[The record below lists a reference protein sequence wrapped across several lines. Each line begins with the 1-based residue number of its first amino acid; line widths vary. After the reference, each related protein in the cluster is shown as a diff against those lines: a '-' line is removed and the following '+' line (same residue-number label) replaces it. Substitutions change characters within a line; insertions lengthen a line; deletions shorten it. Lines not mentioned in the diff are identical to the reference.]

1 MKILIV
7 DDERRAREDLKCAV
21 GNVTGPAEIVT
32 AKNAAEAMEYV
43 RRTGFDAVFL
53 DINLPDRNGMITAR
67 EMTEMRPGTNIIIQ
81 TADPKFAL
89 EAYGL
94 CVCDYL
100 LKPVSERD
108 IRRALEHLRWPVS
121 EPLPKLEVRCF
132 GRFEVFWN
140 GRALKFS
147 RNGSK
152 ELLAYLIDRRG
163 ALVSMDEIAYAL
175 CENIWDVTRAKIHI
189 RVFLC
194 ELNHT
199 LERIGMGELLIRKR
213 GEAAICCDMIDC
225 DYYRLLA
232 GDPEASTGFRGE
244 YMTQYSW
251 AEYTEGELWFESPA
265 ADLRMA

>member
-7 DDERRAREDLKCAV
+7 DDERGAREDLKRAV
-21 GNVTGPAEIVT
+21 GNVTGPAEIVM
-32 AKNAAEAMEYV
+32 AKNAAEALEQTG
-43 RRTGFDAVFL
+43 RSGFDAVFL
-53 DINLPDRNGMITAR
+53 DINLPDSNGLITAR
-67 EMTEMRPGTNIIIQ
+67 EMTEMRPGMNIIIQ

-94 CVCDYL
+94 YVCDYI
-100 LKPVSERD
+100 LKPVREKD

-121 EPLPKLEVRCF
+121 ESLPKLEVRCF

-140 GRALKFS
+140 GRALKFK

-175 CENIWDVTRAKIHI
+175 CEDIGDVTRAKMHI

-213 GEAAICCDMIDC
+213 GEVAICCDMIDC

-232 GDPEASTGFRGE
+232 GDPGTSIGFRGE

-251 AEYTEGELWFESPA
+251 AEYTEGELWFGGPVS
-265 ADLRMA
+265 DLRMA